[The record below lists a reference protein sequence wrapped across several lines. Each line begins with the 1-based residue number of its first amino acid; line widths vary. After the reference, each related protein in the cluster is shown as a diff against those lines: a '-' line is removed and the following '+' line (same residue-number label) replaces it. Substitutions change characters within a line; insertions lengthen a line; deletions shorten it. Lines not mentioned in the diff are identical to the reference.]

1 MKIDEFEFYSKHYR
15 TEYFVFNF
23 VSDMILGDKNNR
35 VCRFC
40 GLSSPEVKFEK
51 KAHAIPESIG
61 NKHVLTYYECD
72 MCNEFFGNTLEN
84 NLGNYSAPLR
94 TLSLIRGKK
103 DKIPAHNKKGID
115 VRAKDHIVHIKV
127 DPDSSFVEY
136 DEEAGEI
143 TLTLTRL
150 PYIPM
155 EVYKAYVK
163 MALSMMNESDFKDFP
178 MTLDWIKET
187 DHMLKRPKVHLYAYT
202 KFVEG
207 LHVFPVPEVHLLYRQ
222 SDAPSFLPY
231 AWMILCTGNQV
242 IQIMI
247 PYSDKDEGFKN
258 YLEQKN
264 TWRFIPHPELLREG
278 ASDRLDWSGT
288 EMIYNEPMQLT
299 LVSVPGQIT
308 VDDEYDFSELL
319 LELGLEEDFKEFMAS
334 RES

>member
-1 MKIDEFEFYSKHYR
+1 MKDDEATFYSKHYR
-15 TEYFVFNF
+15 TEYFLL
-23 VSDMILGDKNNR
+23 DHKMILGDKDNR

-40 GLSSPEVKFEK
+40 GLPSTQVKFK
-51 KAHAIPESIG
+51 KDAHAVPELLG

-72 MCNEFFGNTLEN
+72 ICNQFFGDNLEN

-103 DKIPAHNKKGID
+103 GIPAYNKKGID
-115 VRAKDHIVHIKV
+115 IRAKELMVQIKV
-127 DPDSSFVEY
+127 DPDSSLIEY
-136 DEEAGEI
+136 DEDAGKI
-143 TLTLTRL
+143 TPTLVKE

-155 EVYKAYVK
+155 AVYKAYVK
-163 MALSMMNESDFKDFP
+163 MALTMMNESDFKDFP
-178 MTLDWIKET
+178 MTLVWIKET
-187 DHMLKRPKVHLYAYT
+187 NHVLKRPKVKLYAYT

-207 LHVFPVPEVHLLYRQ
+207 LHVFPSPEVYLLFRR

-231 AWMILCTGNQV
+231 AWMVLCTGNQV

-258 YLEQKN
+258 YLEQEN

-288 EMIYNEPMQLT
+288 EKIYNEPLQLT
-299 LVSVPGQIT
+299 LVSRPGQIT
-308 VDDEYDFSELL
+308 EEEGYDFSELL
-319 LELGLEEDFKEFMAS
+319 LEQGFEEDFKKFMAN
-334 RES
+334 RET

>member
-1 MKIDEFEFYSKHYR
+1 MTNDEAAFYSKHYR
-15 TEYFVFNF
+15 TEYFLL
-23 VSDMILGDKNNR
+23 DREMILGDEDNR

-40 GLSSPEVKFEK
+40 GLNPTRVQFEK

-72 MCNEFFGNTLEN
+72 MCNDFFGKTLEN
-84 NLGNYSAPLR
+84 DLGRYSAPLR

-103 DKIPAHNKKGID
+103 GIPAHNKKGIN
-115 VRAKDHIVHIKV
+115 VRAKDHMVHIKV
-127 DPDSSFVEY
+127 DPDSSLVEY
-136 DEEAGEI
+136 DKEAGEI

-150 PYIPM
+150 SYIPM
-155 EVYKAYVK
+155 AVYKAYVK
-163 MALSMMNESDFKDFP
+163 MALTMMDESDFKDFP

-187 DHMLKRPKVHLYAYT
+187 DHLLKRPQVKLYAYT

-222 SDAPSFLPY
+222 SDAPTYLPY
-231 AWMILCTGNQV
+231 AWLVLCTGNQV

-258 YLEQKN
+258 HLEQGN

-288 EMIYNEPMQLT
+288 EKIYNEPLQLT
-299 LVSVPGQIT
+299 LVSGPGQIT
-308 VDDEYDFSELL
+308 EEDGYDFSELL
-319 LELGLEEDFKEFMAS
+319 LELGFEEDFKKFMAN